1 MSLYCGIDLH
11 SNNSYLVVLYADGVV
26 KFRRRL
32 ANDLSVILPA
42 LSRFRSDL
50 EGIAIESTYN
60 GYWLIDGLQAD
71 GHVVRLANPSAIKQ
85 YAGAKHSADPE
96 DAEQLATL
104 LRLNAL
110 PEGYI
115 YPAADRGIRDLLR
128 KRLRLVQQ
136 RTSHILSL
144 ETNVARHTGRHPR
157 WAALHKLSIDEL
169 VALAPDSWVQE
180 SMAVSWAMI
189 GLLGEQINRI
199 QVKVLREIR
208 PRPVFR
214 ALSTVPGIGR
224 VLGPT
229 IVLEAGPIERF
240 AGVGN
245 YSSYCRCVS
254 SGRYSNGK
262 RKGRGNAKNGN
273 KYLAWAYMEA
283 AAIAR
288 GRYPEAQR
296 FYQRKLNQTSAVV
309 ASKALA
315 HKLARSSYYVMRDGT
330 PFDPKRCFG

>member
-1 MSLYCGIDLH
+1 MRLYGGIDLH
-11 SNNSYLVVLYADGVV
+11 SNNAYVVVLDSDGVV
-26 KFRRRL
+26 RYRRRL
-32 ANDLSVILPA
+32 ANDLGKILSA
-42 LSRFRSDL
+42 LERFRCDL
-50 EGIAIESTYN
+50 AGIAIESTYN
-60 GYWLIDGLQAD
+60 GYWLIDGLQAA
-71 GHVVRLANPSAIKQ
+71 GHRVRLANPSAIRQ
-85 YAGAKHSADPE
+85 YGKYSADAE

-104 LRLNAL
+104 LRLNVL

-115 YPAADRGIRDLLR
+115 YPASDRGIRDLLR

-144 ETNVARHTGRHPR
+144 ETNVARHTGRHPS
-157 WAALHKLSIDEL
+157 WASLRRLGLDAI
-169 VALAPDSWVQE
+169 VGLAPDRWVRE
-180 SMAVSWAMI
+180 SMATSWATI
-189 GLLGEQINRI
+189 VFLDDQVHRI
-199 QVKVLREIR
+199 QGTVLRELR
-208 PRPVFR
+208 PRPAFQ

-229 IVLEAGPIERF
+229 IVLESGPIERF

-262 RKGRGNAKNGN
+262 RKGRGNPKNGN
-273 KYLAWAYMEA
+273 KYLGWAYMEA
-283 AAIAR
+283 GQLARRNCDAAA
-288 GRYPEAQR
+288 R
-296 FYQRKLNQTSAVV
+296 FYERKLKQTNTVV

-315 HKLARSSYYVMRDGT
+315 HKLARAGYHVLRDGT